1 MTPLKR
7 YGMAVAGRIQPLPF
21 DGTATPMFGLDPL
34 TYRHRVF
41 RPPAEADSLIVQVA
55 YGCPH
60 NHCLFCGMYKGVPYS
75 VRPWPEVR
83 QELQRAARH
92 LRDTR
97 RVFLADGDVLHLP
110 FAQLREML
118 GDLNGLFPALA
129 RVNLYAN
136 GRSILAKTEAELCE
150 LRRLKVQTLYM
161 GLESGD
167 EDILRAQNKADTV
180 AEMVLATQRAQ
191 AQGLRLSVM
200 VLLGLGAREGSER
213 HADATAAALNRMQP
227 RLLSA
232 LRVVPIP
239 GTPLQRLVDEGRFLP
254 LTEYETV
261 VELRRLVAGLEL
273 EGTIF
278 RANHVSNVLPV
289 EARLPKDKAR
299 VLAEL
304 DAALASGT
312 LDRASAGPMPFTL

>member
-1 MTPLKR
+1 MFDTNPLR
-7 YGMAVAGRIQPLPF
+7 YR
-21 DGTATPMFGLDPL
+21 
-34 TYRHRVF
+34 YRVF

-60 NHCLFCGMYKGVPYS
+60 NHCLFCGMYKSVPYA
-75 VRPWPEVR
+75 VRPWAEVR
-83 QELQRAARH
+83 EELQRAARQ

-110 FAQLREML
+110 FAALREML
-118 GDLNGLFPALA
+118 TDLGSLLPALA

-136 GRSILAKTEAELCE
+136 GRSILAKSDAELCE
-150 LRRLKVQTLYM
+150 LRRLKLQTLYM

-167 EDILRAQNKADTV
+167 DETLRCQGKSETV
-180 AEMVLATQRAQ
+180 DEMVLAVQRAQ

-200 VLLGLGAREGSER
+200 VLLGLGGQGGSAR
-213 HADATAAALNRMQP
+213 HAQATASAVNRMQP

-239 GTPLQRLVDEGRFLP
+239 GTALQRLVVEGRFDP

-261 VELRRLVAGLEL
+261 VELHAMIRGFEL

-278 RANHVSNVLPV
+278 RANHVSNALPV
-289 EARLPKDKAR
+289 EARFPKDKAL
-299 VLAEL
+299 VLQEL
-304 DAALASGT
+304 QAALDSDR
-312 LDRASAGPMPFTL
+312 LDRTSPGPMPFTL